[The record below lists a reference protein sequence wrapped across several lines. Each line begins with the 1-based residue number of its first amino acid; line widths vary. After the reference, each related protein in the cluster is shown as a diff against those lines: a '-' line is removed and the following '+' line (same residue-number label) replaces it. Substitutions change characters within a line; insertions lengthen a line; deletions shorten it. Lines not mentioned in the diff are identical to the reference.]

1 MAAFRF
7 DEPALLAG
15 RPPLRRLSRLETR
28 DVFSHTPPNVART
41 QKVVL
46 DADAIQRSVRRIAVA
61 ILEATSGIEDLTM
74 VGIRRGGVALSARLA
89 DEIAKVEGRPP
100 PVGTVDIS
108 LYRDD
113 AATALPNPKIGPSDI
128 PFDVNGRHVV
138 LVDDVLHTGR
148 TVRAAIECLQDHG
161 RPARVWLAALC
172 DRGGRELPIAPD
184 FVGRVVEVEEGGR
197 LDVWVDA
204 AGPDRVV
211 LTGGDE

>member
-1 MAAFRF
+1 MEASRF
-7 DEPALLAG
+7 
-15 RPPLRRLSRLETR
+15 RRLEALT
-28 DVFSHTPPNVART
+28 VFTHTPPNVART

-46 DADAIQRSVRRIAVA
+46 DADAIQRSVRRMAVE
-61 ILEATSGIEDLTM
+61 ILESTSGIEDLTL
-74 VGIRRGGVALSARLA
+74 VGIRRGGVALAARIA
-89 DEIAKVEGRPP
+89 EEIAAVEGRSP

-128 PFDVNGRHVV
+128 PFDVRGRHVV

-161 RPARVWLAALC
+161 RPARIWLAALC

-184 FVGRVVEVEEGGR
+184 FVGRTIEVDTGR
-197 LDVWVDA
+197 LDVWIDA

-211 LTGGDE
+211 LTEGE

>member
-1 MAAFRF
+1 MEGSRF
-7 DEPALLAG
+7 
-15 RPPLRRLSRLETR
+15 RRLEAPT
-28 DVFSHTPPNVART
+28 VFTHTPPNVART

-61 ILEATSGIEDLTM
+61 ILEATSGIEDLTL
-74 VGIRRGGVALSARLA
+74 VGIRRGGVALAAR
-89 DEIAKVEGRPP
+89 IAKEIEVVEGRPP

-128 PFDVNGRHVV
+128 PFDVSGRHVV

-184 FVGRVVEVEEGGR
+184 FVGRTIEVDTGR
-197 LDVWVDA
+197 LDVWIDA

-211 LTGGDE
+211 LTEGE

>member
-1 MAAFRF
+1 MVVFRS
-7 DEPALLAG
+7 P
-15 RPPLRRLSRLETR
+15 RLEALGL
-28 DVFSHTPPNVART
+28 FSHTSPNVARI

-46 DADAIQRSVRRIAVA
+46 DADAIQRSIRRIAVA
-61 ILEATSGIEDLTM
+61 ILEATSGIEGLTL
-74 VGIRRGGVALSARLA
+74 VGIRRGGVPLSQRIA

-100 PVGTVDIS
+100 PLGTVDIS

-128 PFDVNGRHVV
+128 PFDMSGRHVV

-172 DRGGRELPIAPD
+172 DRGGRELPIAAD
-184 FVGRVVEVEEGGR
+184 FVGRVIDMEPGGR

-211 LTGGDE
+211 LTEGE

>member
-1 MAAFRF
+1 MEASRF
-7 DEPALLAG
+7 
-15 RPPLRRLSRLETR
+15 RRLEALS
-28 DVFSHTPPNVART
+28 VFTHTPPNVART

-46 DADAIQRSVRRIAVA
+46 DADAIQRSVRRMSVE
-61 ILEATSGIEDLTM
+61 ILESTSGIEDLTL
-74 VGIRRGGVALSARLA
+74 VGIRRGGVALAARIA
-89 DEIAKVEGRPP
+89 EEIAAVEGRSP

-128 PFDVNGRHVV
+128 PFDVRGRHVV

-161 RPARVWLAALC
+161 RPARIWLAALC

-184 FVGRVVEVEEGGR
+184 FVGRTIEVDTGR
-197 LDVWVDA
+197 LDVWIDA

-211 LTGGDE
+211 LTEGE

>member
-1 MAAFRF
+1 MEAS
-7 DEPALLAG
+7 
-15 RPPLRRLSRLETR
+15 LSDRLEART
-28 DVFSHTPPNVART
+28 VFSHTPPNVART

-61 ILEATSGIEDLTM
+61 ILEATSGIDDLTLI
-74 VGIRRGGVALSARLA
+74 GIRRGGVPLSARISE
-89 DEIAKVEGRPP
+89 EISKVEGRSP

-128 PFDVNGRHVV
+128 PFDVSGRHVV

-184 FVGRVVEVEEGGR
+184 FVGRTFEVEPAGR
-197 LDVWVDA
+197 LDVWIDA

-211 LTGGDE
+211 LTEDE

>member
-1 MAAFRF
+1 MGAS
-7 DEPALLAG
+7 
-15 RPPLRRLSRLETR
+15 LSDRLEART
-28 DVFSHTPPNVART
+28 VFSHTPPNVART

-61 ILEATSGIEDLTM
+61 ILEATSGIDDLTLI
-74 VGIRRGGVALSARLA
+74 GIRRGGVPLSARISE
-89 DEIAKVEGRPP
+89 EISKVEGRAP

-128 PFDVNGRHVV
+128 PFDVSGRHVV

-184 FVGRVVEVEEGGR
+184 FVGRKFEVGPAGR
-197 LDVWVDA
+197 LDVWIDA

-211 LTGGDE
+211 LTENE

>member
-1 MAAFRF
+1 MGAS
-7 DEPALLAG
+7 PS
-15 RPPLRRLSRLETR
+15 PRLEAVT
-28 DVFSHTPPNVART
+28 VFSHTPPNVART

-61 ILEATSGIEDLTM
+61 ILEATSGIDDLTLI
-74 VGIRRGGVALSARLA
+74 GIRRGGVALSTRIAE
-89 DEIAKVEGRPP
+89 EISKVEGRPP

-138 LVDDVLHTGR
+138 LIDDVLHTGR

-161 RPARVWLAALC
+161 RPARVWLAVLC
-172 DRGGRELPIAPD
+172 DRGGRELPVAPD
-184 FVGRVVEVEEGGR
+184 FVGRTVEVDEGGR
-197 LDVWVDA
+197 LDVWLDA
-204 AGPDRVV
+204 AGPNRVV
-211 LTGGDE
+211 LTEGD

>member
-1 MAAFRF
+1 MAAY
-7 DEPALLAG
+7 LS
-15 RPPLRRLSRLETR
+15 RRLEGPA
-28 DVFSHTPPNVART
+28 VFSHTPPNVART

-61 ILEATSGIEDLTM
+61 ILEATSGIDDLTL
-74 VGIRRGGVALSARLA
+74 VGIRRGGVALSARIA
-89 DEIAKVEGRPP
+89 EEIANVEGRPP
-100 PVGTVDIS
+100 PLGTVDIS

-128 PFDVNGRHVV
+128 PFNVNGRHVV

-161 RPARVWLAALC
+161 RPARVWLAVLC

-184 FVGRVVEVEEGGR
+184 FVGRIVEVAPGGR

-211 LTGGDE
+211 LTEGE

>member
-1 MAAFRF
+1 M
-7 DEPALLAG
+7 
-15 RPPLRRLSRLETR
+15 
-28 DVFSHTPPNVART
+28 
-41 QKVVL
+41 
-46 DADAIQRSVRRIAVA
+46 A
-61 ILEATSGIEDLTM
+61 ILEATSGIEGLTL
-74 VGIRRGGVALSARLA
+74 VGIRRGGVPLA
-89 DEIAKVEGRPP
+89 NRIADAIAEVEHTRP

-113 AATALPNPKIGPSDI
+113 AATALPNPRIGPSDI

-172 DRGGRELPIAPD
+172 DRGGRELPVAPD
-184 FVGRVVEVEEGGR
+184 FVGRAVEVEEGGR
-197 LDVWVDA
+197 VDVWVDA

-211 LTGGDE
+211 LTEGGR

>member
-1 MAAFRF
+1 
-7 DEPALLAG
+7 
-15 RPPLRRLSRLETR
+15 
-28 DVFSHTPPNVART
+28 VART

-46 DADAIQRSVRRIAVA
+46 DADAIQRSIRRIAVA
-61 ILEATSGIEDLTM
+61 ILEATSGIEDLTL
-74 VGIRRGGVALSARLA
+74 VGIRRGGVSLSKRIA

-128 PFDVNGRHVV
+128 QFDVNGRHVV

-161 RPARVWLAALC
+161 RPSRIWLAT
-172 DRGGRELPIAPD
+172 
-184 FVGRVVEVEEGGR
+184 VEMEANGR

-211 LTGGDE
+211 LTEGD

>member
-1 MAAFRF
+1 MAAFRS
-7 DEPALLAG
+7 P
-15 RPPLRRLSRLETR
+15 RLEAPT
-28 DVFSHTPPNVART
+28 VFSHTPADVVRI

-46 DADAIQRSVRRIAVA
+46 DADAIQRSIRRIAVT
-61 ILEATSGIEDLTM
+61 ILEATSGIEDLTL
-74 VGIRRGGVALSARLA
+74 VGIRRGGIALAARIA
-89 DEIAKVEGRPP
+89 EEIARVEGRSP

-161 RPARVWLAALC
+161 RPARVWLAVLC
-172 DRGGRELPIAPD
+172 DRGGRELPIRPD
-184 FVGRVVEVEEGGR
+184 FVGRTVEVDEGGR
-197 LDVWVDA
+197 LDVWIDA
-204 AGPDRVV
+204 VGPDRVV
-211 LTGGDE
+211 LTEGEA

>member
-1 MAAFRF
+1 M
-7 DEPALLAG
+7 
-15 RPPLRRLSRLETR
+15 
-28 DVFSHTPPNVART
+28 ART

-61 ILEATSGIEDLTM
+61 ILEATSGVEDLTL
-74 VGIRRGGVALSARLA
+74 VGIRRGGVPLSARIA
-89 DEIAKVEGRPP
+89 AEIAKVEGEAP

-128 PFDVNGRHVV
+128 PFDVAGRHVV

-161 RPARVWLAALC
+161 RPARVWLAVLC
-172 DRGGRELPIAPD
+172 DRGDRKLPIAPD
-184 FVGRVVEVEEGGR
+184 FVGRTIEIDPGGR

-211 LTGGDE
+211 LTEGKE

>member
-1 MAAFRF
+1 MVAS
-7 DEPALLAG
+7 PS
-15 RPPLRRLSRLETR
+15 PRLEAPT
-28 DVFSHTPPNVART
+28 VFSHTPPDVART

-46 DADAIQRSVRRIAVA
+46 DADAIQRSIRRIAVA
-61 ILEATSGIEDLTM
+61 ILEATSGIEDLTL
-74 VGIRRGGVALSARLA
+74 VGIRRGGVPLSQRIAE
-89 DEIAKVEGRPP
+89 EIAKVEGRPP

-128 PFDVNGRHVV
+128 PFDVSGRHVV

-161 RPARVWLAALC
+161 RPARVWFAALC

-184 FVGRVVEVEEGGR
+184 FIGRTIDMDPTGR

-211 LTGGDE
+211 LTEGE

>member
-1 MAAFRF
+1 M
-7 DEPALLAG
+7 PQ
-15 RPPLRRLSRLETR
+15 
-28 DVFSHTPPNVART
+28 T

-46 DADAIQRSVRRIAVA
+46 DAEAIQRSVRRIAVA
-61 ILEATSGIEDLTM
+61 ILEATSGIDDLTL
-74 VGIRRGGVALSARLA
+74 VGIRRGGVPLSNRIA
-89 DEIAKVEGRPP
+89 DEIANVEGRRP

-108 LYRDD
+108 FYRDD

-128 PFDVNGRHVV
+128 PFDVNRRHVV

-184 FVGRVVEVEEGGR
+184 FVGRTIEVEEGSR
-197 LDVWVDA
+197 VDVWVDA

-211 LTGGDE
+211 LTEGGG

>member
-1 MAAFRF
+1 M
-7 DEPALLAG
+7 
-15 RPPLRRLSRLETR
+15 
-28 DVFSHTPPNVART
+28 
-41 QKVVL
+41 
-46 DADAIQRSVRRIAVA
+46 AVA
-61 ILEATSGIEDLTM
+61 ILEATSGVEDLTL
-74 VGIRRGGVALSARLA
+74 VGIRRGGVALSSRLA
-89 DEIAKVEGRPP
+89 EEIAAAEGRPP

-161 RPARVWLAALC
+161 RPSRVWLAVLC
-172 DRGGRELPIAPD
+172 DRGGRELPVAPD
-184 FVGRVVEVEEGGR
+184 FVGRAFEIHEGER
-197 LDVWVDA
+197 LDVWIDA

>member
-1 MAAFRF
+1 MGAW
-7 DEPALLAG
+7 LS
-15 RPPLRRLSRLETR
+15 RRLEAPR
-28 DVFSHTPPNVART
+28 VFTHTPPDVART

-46 DADAIQRSVRRIAVA
+46 DAEAIERSIRRIAVA
-61 ILEATSGIEDLTM
+61 ILEATSGIEDLALI
-74 VGIRRGGVALSARLA
+74 GIRRGGVALSTRIA
-89 DEIAKVEGRPP
+89 DEIARVEGRPP

-128 PFDVNGRHVV
+128 PFDVSGRHVV

-172 DRGGRELPIAPD
+172 DRGGRELPIAAD
-184 FVGRVVEVEEGGR
+184 FVGVTVEVGVGGR
-197 LDVWVDA
+197 LDVWIDA

-211 LTGGDE
+211 LTEGE

>member
-1 MAAFRF
+1 M
-7 DEPALLAG
+7 
-15 RPPLRRLSRLETR
+15 S
-28 DVFSHTPPNVART
+28 RT
-41 QKVVL
+41 QKVLL
-46 DADAIQRSVRRIAVA
+46 DADAIGWIIRRIAA
-61 ILEATSGIEDLTM
+61 EILEASSGIEDLAL

-89 DEIAKVEGRPP
+89 DAIERAAGARP

-113 AATALPNPKIGPSDI
+113 AATALPNPKIGPTDI
-128 PFDVNGRHVV
+128 PFDVRGRHLV

-161 RPARVWLAALC
+161 RPARVWLAVLC

-184 FVGRVVEVEEGGR
+184 FVGKVF
-197 LDVWVDA
+197 DVSPAARIETWLDA

-211 LTGGDE
+211 LSEAEA

>member
-1 MAAFRF
+1 MAASRS
-7 DEPALLAG
+7 P
-15 RPPLRRLSRLETR
+15 RLEAAS
-28 DVFSHTPPNVART
+28 VFTHTPPDVART

-61 ILEATSGIEDLTM
+61 ILEATSGIEDLTL

-89 DEIAKVEGRPP
+89 DEISKVEGRPP

-128 PFDVNGRHVV
+128 PFDVSGRHVV
-138 LVDDVLHTGR
+138 LVDDVLHKGR

-161 RPARVWLAALC
+161 RPARVWLAVLC

-184 FVGRVVEVEEGGR
+184 FVGRTLDVDESGR
-197 LDVWVDA
+197 LDVWLDA
-204 AGPDRVV
+204 VGPDRVV
-211 LTGGDE
+211 YEEGS

>member
-1 MAAFRF
+1 MAI
-7 DEPALLAG
+7 
-15 RPPLRRLSRLETR
+15 
-28 DVFSHTPPNVART
+28 V
-41 QKVVL
+41 
-46 DADAIQRSVRRIAVA
+46 
-61 ILEATSGIEDLTM
+61 EATSGIDDLTL
-74 VGIRRGGVALSARLA
+74 VGIRRGGVPLSNRIA
-89 DEIAKVEGRPP
+89 DEIERVEGKRP

-138 LVDDVLHTGR
+138 LIDDVLHTGR

-161 RPARVWLAALC
+161 RPARVWLATLC
-172 DRGGRELPIAPD
+172 DRGGRELPISPD
-184 FVGRVVEVEEGGR
+184 FVGRSIDVESPNR

-211 LTGGDE
+211 LTEGDP